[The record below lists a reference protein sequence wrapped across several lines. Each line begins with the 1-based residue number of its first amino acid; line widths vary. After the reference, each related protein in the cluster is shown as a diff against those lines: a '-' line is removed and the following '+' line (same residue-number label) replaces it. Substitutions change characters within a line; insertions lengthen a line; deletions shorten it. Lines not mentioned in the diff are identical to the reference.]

1 MHLNIQQ
8 RAVSSQFTLPFISV
22 IGCIVWFLLK
32 PTGVTWTSLLLALVA
47 SALAVYMLAEFNSRN
62 VLLRVSSRVI
72 SSLLVVLLTIT
83 LPLHSFQTGY
93 VTMLLSLFSFF
104 PFFLM
109 YQSPSPA
116 LTFVAYLAL
125 ALSSFVFPA
134 MLLLVPFYWMSQAYM
149 RGMTFRCLVA
159 SLLALLVPY
168 WIYLGILVY
177 LDDYE
182 TIQHVAARFSPAAIG
197 GQHWL
202 LRLAEWS
209 IVQTAQFLYVLLFL
223 LVGLVDFYIKSHYDK
238 TRVRIIYNI
247 IIMHALVV
255 VLLLLC
261 AGAFYQLLPLL
272 MVDAAIVG
280 GHFVAQTQNR
290 FSLIFVWVML
300 LAGVALIAISYITPQ
315 ARLDW

>member
-1 MHLNIQQ
+1 VHLNIQQ

-72 SSLLVVLLTIT
+72 SSLLALLLTIT
-83 LPLHSFQTGY
+83 LPLHDIQAGHI
-93 VTMLLSLFSFF
+93 TMLLSLFSFF

-134 MLLLVPFYWMSQAYM
+134 MLLLVPFYWMFQAYM

-182 TIQHVAARFSPAAIG
+182 TIQRVAARFSPAAIG

-209 IVQTAQFLYVLLFL
+209 IVQTAQFLYVLLIL

-247 IIMHALVV
+247 VIMHALVV
-255 VLLLLC
+255 VLQLLC

-290 FSLIFVWVML
+290 FSLIFVWLML